1 MIQNQLPP
9 SDDDTLLAEFSAFLT
24 QAGPWSTPFNRL
36 ASDLAI
42 RNETHEELS
51 CDTCQELLDIYIE
64 DEQAGKNVRQTYP
77 TVWQHLMTCS
87 DCEMVYDLLAAMLQ
101 PEPIP
106 EPKKEKKR
114 PLIPKL
120 PELPA
125 ISELPELPAIPE
137 LPALPAIPEL
147 PAISGPASPEPEP
160 SWTTELQQAYDSFR
174 AQFTFALSYLHSLY
188 YPHLLVRQMRSVTS
202 PQPAPHILLY
212 EDVSVGEQI
221 LNLKVTATRHEQDIL
236 ALQAIVYSDEPLP
249 SNLSILLTWGNET
262 RSVSIDEQG
271 QAELGEV
278 PLISLQNENEKGLFA
293 IELASGKKE
302 E

>member
-9 SDDDTLLAEFSAFLT
+9 SDKDTLLAEFSAFLA

-36 ASDLAI
+36 ASDLVI
-42 RNETHEELS
+42 GNEAHEELN
-51 CDTCQELLDIYIE
+51 CETCQELLDIYIE

-87 DCEMVYDLLAAMLQ
+87 DCEMVYDLLAVMLQ
-101 PEPIP
+101 AEPIS

-114 PLIPKL
+114 SLIPKL
-120 PELPA
+120 PT
-125 ISELPELPAIPE
+125 IPE
-137 LPALPAIPEL
+137 LPKLSELPGFPAIPAL
-147 PAISGPASPEPEP
+147 PSILAPAPSQSEP
-160 SWTTELQQAYDSFR
+160 SWTTNLQQACDSFR
-174 AQFTFALSYLHSLY
+174 VQFTFYRSYLHSLY

-212 EDVSVGEQI
+212 EDVSVGQQL

-249 SNLSILLTWGNET
+249 ATLCVLLTWGDET
-262 RSVSIDEQG
+262 RSAPVDKQG

-278 PLISLQNENEKGLFA
+278 PLISLQSEGLFA